1 MQNILLWLKRYNAC
15 DEGYAYSER
24 FNNPITWWNGF
35 ERGDWMLWVLSR
47 LIDRK
52 NEAALRKLTLA
63 KALCAKTV
71 LHLMDDERSR
81 EAVEVAE
88 KYGSGNATREELYIS
103 ASAAYA
109 AAETAAYAATA
120 AAYAAAEAADYTAYA
135 AYAAAAAAAA
145 AAYAAASAAYAT
157 SAAACAADAD
167 SAAYAADADSAAS
180 AARKENNAQTAALI
194 RELYTAEE
202 VKRLFDKSNPARS
215 T

>member
-88 KYGSGNATREELYIS
+88 KYGSGNATREELCIS

-109 AAETAAYAATA
+109 AAETAAYAAT
-120 AAYAAAEAADYTAYA
+120 
-135 AYAAAAAAAA
+135 AAAAA

-180 AARKENNAQTAALI
+180 AARKANHAQTAALI

>member
-88 KYGSGNATREELYIS
+88 KYGSGNATREELCIS

-145 AAYAAASAAYAT
+145 AAYAAASAAYAI

-167 SAAYAADADSAAS
+167 SAAS
-180 AARKENNAQTAALI
+180 AARKANHAQTAALI